1 MVTVEH
7 ILANTLNLHAQML
20 SDGEHILIAATAE
33 VHDEEAVIRDALE
46 RIWQTGERVA
56 WKRCFWSDKITLTE

>member
-33 VHDEEAVIRDALE
+33 VHDEEAVIRDAL
-46 RIWQTGERVA
+46 
-56 WKRCFWSDKITLTE
+56 